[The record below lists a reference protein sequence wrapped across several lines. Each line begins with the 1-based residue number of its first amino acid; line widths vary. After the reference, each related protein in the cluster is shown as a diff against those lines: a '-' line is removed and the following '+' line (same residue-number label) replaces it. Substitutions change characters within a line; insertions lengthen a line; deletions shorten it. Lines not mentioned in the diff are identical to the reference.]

1 MLSFQNVRKGLLI
14 NYKQKAKKY
23 YQQEKH
29 SFKYIVNL
37 LFNKFFFCVLKE
49 NLKEIKPTL
58 VCIYVIYIVL
68 YVCFQPGLF
77 YGESYIFTF
86 YENRFQY
93 NRWQR
98 RVCTLSV
105 HLYSDVTSVNS
116 VFVSDKIVNNSDNF
130 RIKCLSY
137 SNISA
142 ILRVLYFPFFTLFI

>member
-58 VCIYVIYIVL
+58 VCIYM
-68 YVCFQPGLF
+68 
-77 YGESYIFTF
+77 
-86 YENRFQY
+86 
-93 NRWQR
+93 
-98 RVCTLSV
+98 
-105 HLYSDVTSVNS
+105 
-116 VFVSDKIVNNSDNF
+116 
-130 RIKCLSY
+130 
-137 SNISA
+137 
-142 ILRVLYFPFFTLFI
+142 